1 MKKLKPLG
9 ILLFLAS
16 KLIDLYEF
24 SRDPFNL
31 ISSYYKINYGESKN
45 FKANIKSV
53 LKHAL
58 NKKYVLIKKSHLHL
72 TKKGSQKLKN
82 EYPSLYFTKKNW
94 DRKLRLV
101 IFDFQE
107 INRFKRNQLR
117 RLLKQLG
124 FIMIQKSVWLSPY
137 DQFETIKRWIKENK
151 LQEKIL
157 LIEAK
162 KIDFKNKDKII
173 NQFW

>member
-1 MKKLKPLG
+1 
-9 ILLFLAS
+9 
-16 KLIDLYEF
+16 
-24 SRDPFNL
+24 
-31 ISSYYKINYGESKN
+31 
-45 FKANIKSV
+45 
-53 LKHAL
+53 
-58 NKKYVLIKKSHLHL
+58 
-72 TKKGSQKLKN
+72 
-82 EYPSLYFTKKNW
+82 
-94 DRKLRLV
+94 
-101 IFDFQE
+101 
-107 INRFKRNQLR
+107 LR